1 MGKQAMG
8 MYVTNYDSR
17 MDKTAYVLSYPAR
30 PLVDTRLMGMVK
42 LDKIPA
48 GSPVIVAIM
57 THTGFN
63 QEDSLLSKLGQREHQ
78 IFEML
83 SEGKK
88 TSQIAEE
95 LTLKP
100 NTVSTIK
107 KVIYRKLGVNTSLDF
122 FKFVLDNKVKA

>member
-1 MGKQAMG
+1 M
-8 MYVTNYDSR
+8 
-17 MDKTAYVLSYPAR
+17 
-30 PLVDTRLMGMVK
+30 
-42 LDKIPA
+42 KIIH
-48 GSPVIVAIM
+48 S
-57 THTGFN
+57 N

-122 FKFVLDNKVKA
+122 FKFVFSKDIV